1 MNIILSLLDSYWPI
15 LFIIAVAI
23 GMYLYWKRLTTK
35 IGIILMIA
43 GVAMQFLNIITYG
56 LWEIDIDILGA
67 MIFIIGLIIIII
79 VKVREWRGKGR
90 NRNKAEQTVRKKK

>member
-15 LFIIAVAI
+15 LFIIAVTI
-23 GMYLYWKRLTTK
+23 CMYLYWKRLTTK

-43 GVAMQFLNIITYG
+43 GVAMQFLNMITYG
-56 LWEIDIDILGA
+56 LWGIDIDIFGA
-67 MIFIIGLIIIII
+67 MIFIIGLIIVVI

-90 NRNKAEQTVRKKK
+90 KRKKA